1 MTVLNFL
8 IPEILLITSI
18 LVLLMVGV
26 FIKNSFEII
35 YRSSIFLTLL
45 ILLLI
50 LTSDIKDIK
59 IFNDS
64 FVIDDF
70 SIYLKILILLST
82 FFIFLISQR
91 YITDINNNKFEYPII
106 VLLSILGMFFMVSSN
121 DLILFYLGLELQSLS
136 LYILASIDRDNLR
149 STESGVK
156 YFVLSALSSGLLLY
170 GCSLLYGFTGST
182 NFELIADQLNK
193 ENTGAVFAMVFILVG
208 LAFKVSAV
216 PFHMWTP
223 DVYEGAPTSI
233 TSYFAVVPKVAG
245 LALLIKFMFV
255 PFSNILLEWQT
266 IIIFI
271 SIASMILGAVAA
283 MIQKNLKRLLA
294 YSSIGH
300 IGYLLIGLASANF
313 QGIKGLIIYVTINQS
328 SHIFWALIFI
338 YIWAGPHH
346 LLYSALPEWAQNL
359 GVAFS
364 VMLIAPSWGG
374 MINGLLTLRGA
385 WDKVRVDPVLKFMVV
400 AITGYGMATFEGP
413 MLSLKNV
420 NAIAHFSDW
429 IIAHV
434 HVGALAWNGFLTF
447 GMIYWLVPRLF
458 KTKLY
463 LIRILVLY
471 LLFSL
476 SPLTKNH
483 ISNL

>member
-1 MTVLNFL
+1 MFPEFFL
-8 IPEILLITSI
+8 SLSI
-18 LVLLMVGV
+18 FFILMVGV
-26 FIKNSFEII
+26 FTKKSFNLIFNLTSLII
-35 YRSSIFLTLL
+35 IVTISIILTNPNNEEKIFL
-45 ILLLI
+45 
-50 LTSDIKDIK
+50 
-59 IFNDS
+59 DS
-64 FVIDDF
+64 FIRDPF
-70 SIYLKILILLST
+70 SNYFKILILLST
-82 FFIFLISQR
+82 LFVLNSSKNFIIDNKL
-91 YITDINNNKFEYPII
+91 DKFEYPII
-106 VLLSILGMFFMVSSN
+106 ILLSILGMFFMVSSN

-136 LYILASIDRDNLR
+136 LYILASIDRDNLK

-283 MIQKNLKRLLA
+283 MIQKNFKRLLA

-300 IGYLLIGLASANF
+300 IGYALAGVATGAISGYQSA
-313 QGIKGLIIYVTINQS
+313 IVYISIYVIMN
-328 SHIFWALIFI
+328 I
-338 YIWAGPHH
+338 G
-346 LLYSALPEWAQNL
+346 
-359 GVAFS
+359 AFS
-364 VMLIAPSWGG
+364 C
-374 MINGLLTLRGA
+374 
-385 WDKVRVDPVLKFMVV
+385 
-400 AITGYGMATFEGP
+400 
-413 MLSLKNV
+413 
-420 NAIAHFSDW
+420 
-429 IIAHV
+429 
-434 HVGALAWNGFLTF
+434 
-447 GMIYWLVPRLF
+447 
-458 KTKLY
+458 
-463 LIRILVLY
+463 LY
-471 LLFSL
+471 LLKKDGQYKENISDLSGISKKHPLIAISLLIILFSL
-476 SPLTKNH
+476 AGVPPLGGFFAKFYVFVAVLEKEMYALAIIGLITTVMSAFYYLKIIKTIYFDDSIITFESTKNRTAQFSV
-483 ISNL
+483 IASCTILITFFLYPSILNNLVNTLFVS